1 MQYLKTA
8 EEISAKLGL
17 DSPPIAL
24 AFVRSCPNDIPVS
37 EEQVPSACTYWRRAE
52 SRVFYA
58 PAEHH
63 FNCPI
68 GSLTMGFEFSDE
80 AKERLKEFVQK
91 MCGCSYISEDEPA
104 KIHGVEKEKAGIVY
118 GPLRGFPLN
127 PDLVLMWLTPSQA
140 MLFGEAVGSS
150 AWTSIVPTTAF
161 GRPTCA
167 ALPLA
172 LNNSQ
177 STLSLGCAG
186 MRTFTDISNQL
197 LLAVLPGARLDKFL
211 EDLSSTLTANSEM
224 GSFYREHRAQ
234 FV

>member
-68 GSLTMGFEFSDE
+68 GALTMGFEFSDE
-80 AKERLKEFVQK
+80 AKERLKEFVSK
-91 MCGCSYISEDEPA
+91 NVWVFLYI
-104 KIHGVEKEKAGIVY
+104 G
-118 GPLRGFPLN
+118 RR
-127 PDLVLMWLTPSQA
+127 TSQD
-140 MLFGEAVGSS
+140 
-150 AWTSIVPTTAF
+150 P
-161 GRPTCA
+161 R
-167 ALPLA
+167 
-172 LNNSQ
+172 
-177 STLSLGCAG
+177 
-186 MRTFTDISNQL
+186 R
-197 LLAVLPGARLDKFL
+197 
-211 EDLSSTLTANSEM
+211 
-224 GSFYREHRAQ
+224 
-234 FV
+234 